1 MHVQLFLVFLSCM
14 DDIQNIIY
22 FAVLIIWFL
31 SRAFGGNKKKKQRQQ
46 QQQYP
51 TPPLNESGPLPE
63 YRDQPKPE
71 PVTFEDILRELSG
84 APPKTAPPPPAP
96 FEEEESS
103 FEEVFGQSYEDT
115 QHKTTEPKAE
125 EAVGHPDFV
134 LEGGFK
140 EFVIKKDRG
149 TKIARDVRRILRKP
163 DGLKQAIVLKE
174 ILDRKY

>member
-1 MHVQLFLVFLSCM
+1 M

-31 SRAFGGNKKKKQRQQ
+31 SRAFGGNKKKKKQ

-51 TPPLNESGPLPE
+51 TPPLNESQPLPD
-63 YRDQPKPE
+63 YQDQPKSQ

-84 APPKTAPPPPAP
+84 APPKASTPEPAP
-96 FEEEESS
+96 FEEESS
-103 FEEVFGQSYEDT
+103 FEEVFGQSYEDSH
-115 QHKTTEPKAE
+115 QKSSEPE
-125 EAVGHPDFV
+125 PEDAVGHPDFV
-134 LEGGFK
+134 VEGGFK
-140 EFVIKKDRG
+140 EFAIKKDRG
-149 TKIARDVRRILRKP
+149 TKIARDVRRFLRKP